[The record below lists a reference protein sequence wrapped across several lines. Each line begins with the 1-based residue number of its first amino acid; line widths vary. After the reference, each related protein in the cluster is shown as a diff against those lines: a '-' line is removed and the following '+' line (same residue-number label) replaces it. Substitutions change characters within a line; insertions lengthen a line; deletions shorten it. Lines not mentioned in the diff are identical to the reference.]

1 VRPRAYDPAVRVPRV
16 AMALTLGA
24 PLVFGF
30 GSSSAASSGRGE
42 TVTAKP
48 SAGCK
53 TAAVPPGAQRVDTA
67 SGGAPRWYVRR
78 LPPSYDGTKPIPL
91 VVDLHGYLEGAELH
105 ETNSRLGA
113 FGDAHGFA
121 TITPQGSGDVVPG
134 WDVERDAADVRFI
147 GDLLDEA
154 GRTLCIDD
162 RRIFVTGFS
171 NGAFLASTL
180 ACVYANRIAAVAP
193 VAALRDPPGCKPA
206 RPVPIVTFAGTGDEF
221 VAFTGG
227 LGSRGQVTPAN
238 DGTGRMLGET
248 SGGMLVARSA
258 SMPKITAA
266 WAKRNRCAAKPKETS
281 VAPDVTLV
289 RYRCPKR
296 ADVEL
301 YRIDGGGHTWPGS
314 EFSRQIESFVGPTT
328 FSINAN
334 EVIWAFFQ
342 AHPLRGK

>member
-1 VRPRAYDPAVRVPRV
+1 
-16 AMALTLGA
+16 MALTLGA
-24 PLVFGF
+24 PVVLGF
-30 GSSSAASSGRGE
+30 GNTSAASSGRAE
-42 TVTAKP
+42 AVTAKP

-53 TAAVPPGAQRVDTA
+53 AAAVPPGAQRVDTT
-67 SGGAPRWYVRR
+67 SGGAPRWYVRHA
-78 LPPSYDGTKPIPL
+78 PASYDGTKPTPL

-105 ETNSRLGA
+105 EINSRLGV
-113 FGDAHGFA
+113 FGDAHGFV

-134 WDVERDAADVRFI
+134 WDVERDAADVRFV

-162 RRIFVTGFS
+162 RRIFVTGLS

-180 ACVYANRIAAVAP
+180 ACVYADRIAAVAP

-227 LGSRGQVTPAN
+227 LGPRAQAASAN

-248 SGGMLVARSA
+248 SGGKLVARSA

-281 VAPDVTLV
+281 VASDVTLV

-314 EFSRQIESFVGPTT
+314 EFSRQIESFLGPTT

-334 EVIWAFFQ
+334 EVMWAFFQ

>member
-1 VRPRAYDPAVRVPRV
+1 VRVLRV
-16 AMALTLGA
+16 AMTLTLGA
-24 PLVFGF
+24 PLVLGF
-30 GSSSAASSGRGE
+30 GSSGALSSGRTE
-42 TVTAKP
+42 TVAAKP
-48 SAGCK
+48 PAGCK
-53 TAAVPPGAQRVDTA
+53 AAATVPGEQRVDTT
-67 SGGAPRWYVRR
+67 SGGTPRWYVRHV
-78 LPPSYDGTKPIPL
+78 PPSYDGKTPTPL
-91 VVDLHGYLEGAELH
+91 VLDLHGYLEGAELH

-113 FGDAHGFA
+113 FGDAHGFV

-134 WDVERDAADVRFI
+134 WAVELDAPDVRFV

-180 ACVYANRIAAVAP
+180 ACVYADRIAAIAP
-193 VAALRDPPGCKPA
+193 VAALRNPPGCKPA

-227 LGSRGQVTPAN
+227 LGPRAQMTSAN
-238 DGTGRMLGET
+238 DGTGRMLGEK
-248 SGGMLVARSA
+248 SGGALVASSE
-258 SMPKITAA
+258 SMPKIIAA
-266 WAKRNRCAAKPKETS
+266 WAKRNHCAAKPKETS
-281 VAPDVTLV
+281 VASDVTLV

-314 EFSRQIESFVGPTT
+314 EFSRQIESVVGLTT

-334 EVIWAFFQ
+334 ELMWAFFQ
-342 AHPLRGK
+342 AHPLRGR